1 MANPFL
7 EGNNHDEIETA
18 IIYEKALIH
27 DIGNAVAFT
36 DGDRLFVNTDDNLMR
51 ILPDYNKGM
60 LKWLL
65 WHERYH
71 MELRHHNRFFKY
83 LKELDDKKTIDK
95 FRVTKEEVNI
105 IMDILVH
112 DSLSKMF
119 PELVE
124 TALTNCAQMRNR
136 NSLKYTFTTNTL
148 EEMLDEYAKHKHG
161 EDKKDGEGEEAES
174 TEGEGGE
181 GKGGETKDKP
191 KDKKKEGDS
200 KKKDTPKESGDK
212 KDSKDKKGHGGGG
225 KSDEPEESKSHAED
239 GEPEVKDGVERPD
252 TKDEHDKT
260 DWSKLDKID
269 TKEFIE
275 KEEGD
280 RYQEEINRL
289 KRKKLKMG
297 RLTHTLNGLATTK
310 RDRTYRLPSMLQT
323 SDGCIF
329 KGKTPGKVELYLIFD
344 ASGSMSGE
352 MDIFKE
358 IISKSIPQAMNCP
371 CEWFAGHQYDIPS
384 GKQIKP
390 YKTECGDG
398 YYKGKFKNFMAVS
411 ASSGYDDDGDR
422 TIELCYEA
430 EQKGFSPIGVTD
442 GGGSLSWSKDKLKKL
457 KRTVL
462 VGQNGYWLK
471 KAKEINP
478 SIQILEIDI

>member
-1 MANPFL
+1 MSNPFL
-7 EGNNHDEIETA
+7 EGSNHDEIETA
-18 IIYEKALIH
+18 IIYEKALVH

-36 DGDRLFVNTDDNLMR
+36 DGNRLFLNTDDNLMK

-83 LKELDDKKTIDK
+83 LKELDDKKTMDE
-95 FRVTKEEVNI
+95 FQVTKDEVNI

-124 TALTNCAQMRNR
+124 TALTNFAQMRNR

-148 EEMLDEYAKHKHG
+148 EEMLDEYSKHKHG
-161 EDKKDGEGEEAES
+161 EDKTEGGSGDGDSKEEGEPTGEGEGTGDGEE
-174 TEGEGGE
+174 TEDKKDKKGE
-181 GKGGETKDKP
+181 GKKKDKS
-191 KDKKKEGDS
+191 KD
-200 KKKDTPKESGDK
+200 SGDK
-212 KDSKDKKGHGGGG
+212 KDSKSAKGHSKGGAE
-225 KSDEPEESKSHAED
+225 EPADDGKSHAED

-252 TKDEHDKT
+252 TVDEHDKT

-269 TKEFIE
+269 TREFIK

-280 RYQEEINRL
+280 RYEDEINRL
-289 KRKKLKMG
+289 KRKKIKMG

-310 RDRTYRLPSMLQT
+310 RERTYRLPSMLQT

-329 KGKTPGKVELYLIFD
+329 KGKTPGRVELYLIFD

-352 MDIFKE
+352 MNTFKE
-358 IISKSIPQAMNCP
+358 IISKSIPQAMDCP
-371 CEWFAGHQYDIPS
+371 CEWFAGYGARVPA
-384 GKQIKP
+384 
-390 YKTECGDG
+390 YKSECGDG
-398 YYKGKFKNFMAVS
+398 YFKAKFKDFMYVR
-411 ASSGYDDDGDR
+411 ASSGFDDDGDR

-430 EQKGFSPIGVTD
+430 EQMGYSPIGVTD

-471 KAKEINP
+471 KAKDINP

>member
-7 EGNNHDEIETA
+7 EGSNHDEIETA

-36 DGDRLFVNTDDNLMR
+36 DGDRLFVNTEDNLMR

-83 LKELDDKKTIDK
+83 LKELNKKETIDK
-95 FRVTKEEVNI
+95 FQVTKEEVNI

-124 TALTNCAQMRNR
+124 TALTNFAQMRNR
-136 NSLKYTFTTNTL
+136 NSLGYTFTTKTL
-148 EEMLDEYAKHKHG
+148 EEMLDEYSKHKHG
-161 EDKKDGEGEEAES
+161 EDKTTGEGESEE
-174 TEGEGGE
+174 TDGEGGE
-181 GKGGETKDKP
+181 GKGETTDGKSKDEEKKDK
-191 KDKKKEGDS
+191 S
-200 KKKDTPKESGDK
+200 KESSDK
-212 KDSKDKKGHGGGG
+212 KDSKDKKGHSESG
-225 KSDEPEESKSHAED
+225 KSEEPEESKSHAED
-239 GEPEVKDGVERPD
+239 GEPEIKDGEERPPEA
-252 TKDEHDKT
+252 EHHKT
-260 DWSKLDKID
+260 DWSKLEKID

-280 RYQEEINRL
+280 RYEEEINRL

-297 RLTHTLNGLATTK
+297 RLTKTLNGLATTK

-329 KGKTPGKVELYLIFD
+329 KGKTPGRVELYLVFD

-352 MDIFKE
+352 MNTFKE
-358 IISKSIPQAMNCP
+358 IISKSIPQAMSCP
-371 CEWFAGHQYDIPS
+371 CEWFAGYGARVPAYKEEYD
-384 GKQIKP
+384 
-390 YKTECGDG
+390 DG
-398 YYKGKFKNFMAVS
+398 YFKGKFKDFMPVR
-411 ASSGYDDDGDR
+411 ASSGYNDDGDR
-422 TIELCYEA
+422 TIELCYLA
-430 EQKGFSPIGVTD
+430 EQKGYSPIGVTD
-442 GGGSLSWSKDKLKKL
+442 GGGSLGWSKDKLKKL